1 MARSELVDD
10 ELWELVK
17 SLLPDRKPQRT
28 GRPRVCDRA
37 AFTAI
42 VFVLRTGVPWRL
54 VPRQIGCSGVT
65 AWRRLR
71 EWQRAGVWERL
82 HREFLR
88 RLNVAGRI
96 DWSRG
101 VVDSSHI
108 RALRGGLDRAFAG

>member
-17 SLLPDRKPQRT
+17 SLLPDRTPQWT
-28 GRPRVCDRA
+28 GRPRVSDRA

-54 VPRQIGCSGVT
+54 VPRWIGCYGVT

-71 EWQRAGVWERL
+71 EWQR
-82 HREFLR
+82 
-88 RLNVAGRI
+88 
-96 DWSRG
+96 RG
-101 VVDSSHI
+101 VGETAPRTSPSPE
-108 RALRGGLDRAFAG
+108 RRQPE